1 MAPNLHT
8 GLSAAILVAI
18 CAGCTNSS
26 KQVAGTDI
34 PVIPQLQHTGTN
46 VVSGSRSSIT
56 DGSASFQGPVYDA
69 LERARWSEANFE
81 HLGWTFEKI
90 SGTPRQATAILV
102 KPVKGSDV
110 QRVATLDVTADRRD
124 GTATIHFS
132 TRTAGSG
139 AAPASGEPER
149 ATAADPGTPPPSKPP
164 PSADG

>member
-1 MAPNLHT
+1 MAPNLPT
-8 GLSAAILVAI
+8 ALSAALLVAI
-18 CAGCTNSS
+18 CTGCTNHA

-34 PVIPQLQHTGTN
+34 PVIPQLQLTGTS
-46 VVSGSRSSIT
+46 VESGSRREIT
-56 DGSASFQGPVYDA
+56 IGSARFQGPVYDA

-90 SGTPRQATAILV
+90 SGTPTQATAIFV

-132 TRTAGSG
+132 TRTPGSG
-139 AAPASGEPER
+139 AAPGTSSPKKP
-149 ATAADPGTPPPSKPP
+149 AAP
-164 PSADG
+164 ADG

>member
-1 MAPNLHT
+1 MAPNLPT
-8 GLSAAILVAI
+8 GLSVAVLVAT
-18 CAGCTNSS
+18 CAGCTNHA

-46 VVSGSRSSIT
+46 VESGTRREIT

-90 SGTPRQATAILV
+90 SGTPTQATAIFV
-102 KPVKGSDV
+102 KPVKDSDV

-132 TRTAGSG
+132 TRTPGSG
-139 AAPASGEPER
+139 AAPAPGDPDGTSAAARGTSSPEKP
-149 ATAADPGTPPPSKPP
+149 AAP
-164 PSADG
+164 ADG